1 MKNENTYD
9 IIIKNG
15 NIVDGTG
22 APYYVADIAVKN
34 GKIAYIGTLTDEN
47 ASTIIDAKGKYV
59 TPGFI
64 DSHTHSDGTLWCH
77 PEFQNAVRQ
86 GVTTEIV
93 GNCGN
98 SMKHSLRTTPFDP
111 ACDGIV
117 SVYDLFGTGKPV
129 PKGAMAA
136 VLDKAEKLKPSVNL
150 AWLCGH
156 NDIRLVAGATGK
168 EVTEEQFKIMED
180 LLREALEAGFIGFST
195 GLEFDPGVNSEP
207 EEVERLAKIVAE
219 YDGNYCSHMRDEGT
233 YIIEAVEEFLNVVRK
248 NGIRGTVSH
257 LNVKYDNGIPN
268 EYLDKCMQMLKDAR
282 EKENLN
288 VYADML
294 PTCFASGLAMA
305 ILPPWLY
312 ADGVEKLKEV
322 LSTHEGRDRVKN
334 DLDRYWRFL
343 GAGQWDRLINLT
355 AGHLPEYAG
364 LSFKEI
370 VEKIGKEPVECFLD
384 VIASV
389 DSMEQLRNIGMQ
401 ANVFHEQIMI
411 DSVVRDPIYMWMT
424 DSSVT
429 GLEHPTRKPSK
440 NVQAYMSM
448 IYFFT
453 RYVRDLGAISI
464 EKAVNKVTGM
474 PAEHY
479 RLANRGVLK
488 EGNYADINVFDIK
501 NLKINSDFANPS
513 RYSEGFD
520 WVIVNGEPVVIDS
533 EHTGNRPGRVLRRE
547 QRRAYYATGIITTD

>member
-1 MKNENTYD
+1 MANNAFD
-9 IIIKNG
+9 MIIKG
-15 NIVDGTG
+15 GKIVDGSG
-22 APYYVADIAVKN
+22 APAYVADIAVKN
-34 GKIAYIGTLTDEN
+34 GKIEFIGTITDER
-47 ASTIIDAKGKYV
+47 ASVILDAKGKYV

-64 DSHTHSDGTLWCH
+64 DSHTHSDGTLWCF
-77 PEFQNAVRQ
+77 PKFENAVTQ

-93 GNCGN
+93 GQCGN
-98 SMKHSLRTTPFDP
+98 SMKHYLGKTPFDSNS
-111 ACDGIV
+111 DGIT
-117 SVYDLFGTGKPV
+117 SVYDLFGTGKSV

-136 VLDKAEKLKPSVNL
+136 VLDKAEKLQTSVNL

-168 EVTEEQFKIMED
+168 EVTEEQFKVMED

-233 YIIEAVEEFLNVVRK
+233 YIIEAVEEFLNVIRK
-248 NGIRGTVSH
+248 TGIRGTISH

-268 EYLDKCMQMLKDAR
+268 EYLDKCIQILKDAR
-282 EKENLN
+282 EKENLS

-305 ILPPWLY
+305 VLPPWLY
-312 ADGVEKLKEV
+312 AEGIEKLKEV
-322 LSTHEGRDRVKN
+322 LSDADGREKVKN

-355 AGHLPEYAG
+355 AGHMPEYAG

-370 VEKIGKEPVECFLD
+370 VKKSGKEPVEVFLD
-384 VIASV
+384 VIAAAP
-389 DSMEQLRNIGMQ
+389 SMEALRRIGMQ

-411 DSVVRDPIYMWMT
+411 DSVIKDPIYMWMT
-424 DSSVT
+424 DSSTT
-429 GLEHPTRKPSK
+429 GLEHPTLSPSR
-440 NVQAYMSM
+440 NVQTYMSM
-448 IYFFT
+448 IYFFV
-453 RYVRDLGAISI
+453 RYVRELGAISI

-479 RLANRGVLK
+479 RLSNRGVLK
-488 EGNYADINVFDIK
+488 EGNYADINVFDID
-501 NLKINSDFANPS
+501 NLKINSNFKTPCC
-513 RYSEGFD
+513 YSEGFD
-520 WVIVNGEPVVIDS
+520 YVIVNGEIVVKDGK
-533 EHTGNRPGRVLRRE
+533 HTGKRPGMVLRRSKN
-547 QRRAYYATGIITTD
+547 A